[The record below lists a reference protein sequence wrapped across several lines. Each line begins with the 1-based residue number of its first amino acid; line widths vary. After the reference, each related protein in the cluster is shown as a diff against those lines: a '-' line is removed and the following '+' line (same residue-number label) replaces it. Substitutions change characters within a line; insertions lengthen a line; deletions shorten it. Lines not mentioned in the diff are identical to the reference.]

1 MRMSGQR
8 GGAGAGTRLR
18 GAAAAVLGACAYAL
32 AIASTAGALGV
43 PILAGPWIPGQKG
56 YGHTKPATI
65 FNGGDPTGLV
75 SHIHWESWG
84 GTQAVGSGIAEYMAP
99 GQSVADG
106 SQEIA
111 RVVLFHL
118 GTCHHKR
125 AYDAIEWYFPQHGEH
140 FRPHHYIDSCS
151 GNYVE

>member
-1 MRMSGQR
+1 MLERS
-8 GGAGAGTRLR
+8 GGAGAGAGLR
-18 GAAAAVLGACAYAL
+18 GAAAVALVACTCAL
-32 AIASTAGALGV
+32 SIASTAGAVGV

-56 YGHTKPATI
+56 YGHAKPSTI

-84 GTQAVGSGIAEYMAP
+84 GAQAVGTGIAEYVAP
-99 GQSVADG
+99 SQSVAGG

-111 RVVLFHL
+111 RIVLFHL
-118 GTCHHKR
+118 GSCHRKR